1 MQTSR
6 VTCPLPRS
14 SAKLSKLKI
23 RTAAV
28 FMPLLQP
35 ARYKGA
41 HGGRGSGK
49 SHFFAELGIEDA
61 LRFPGDHGEGLRWA
75 CVREIQKS
83 LKDSAKFLI
92 EKKLSDFGLGEQQGF
107 KVFRELI
114 ETPKGGVI
122 TFDGMQDHTADSFK
136 SKEGF
141 HRLWGEEAH
150 SLSDRSLTI
159 IRPTIRAANSELHFS
174 WNPQRPTDAVDRM
187 LRGNVTPTGATVV
200 RANWSDNPWF
210 PKVLEQE
217 RIDCLEQTPER
228 YGHIWEGEYATVL
241 EGAYFAKHL
250 TEAEQDGRI
259 GHVARDPLL

>member
-75 CVREIQKS
+75 CVREVQKS

-107 KVFRELI
+107 KVFRQVI
-114 ETPKGGVI
+114 ETPG
-122 TFDGMQDHTADSFK
+122 DGS
-136 SKEGF
+136 S
-141 HRLWGEEAH
+141 H
-150 SLSDRSLTI
+150 STGCRI
-159 IRPTIRAANSELHFS
+159 IRQTASNQKKDFTVSGWKKATAS
-174 WNPQRPTDAVDRM
+174 A
-187 LRGNVTPTGATVV
+187 TGA
-200 RANWSDNPWF
+200 
-210 PKVLEQE
+210 
-217 RIDCLEQTPER
+217 
-228 YGHIWEGEYATVL
+228 
-241 EGAYFAKHL
+241 
-250 TEAEQDGRI
+250 
-259 GHVARDPLL
+259 